1 MSASV
6 PAVHAVFF
14 SPTGSTGKVCLAA
27 ATAIAAAKSL
37 PFYEHDLT
45 PPSARASLEPFGPED
60 IVVAAS
66 PTYAGKL
73 PNKILPDLERLL
85 VGHGTRALAVT
96 TFGNRSPDNSLAELA
111 SLMNKNGF
119 LLAGAASVVCRHAF
133 SDALAGGRPDERDL
147 DELADWAVMAIDHA
161 SALTLE
167 EIPGDAAAPYYVPK
181 GIDGQPAK
189 FLKAKPVTD
198 HALCDGCGLC
208 AAACPVGSIDAAQN
222 FEALGL
228 CIKCQACV
236 RLCPKG
242 AKHFEDPAF
251 LSHVA
256 MLEANFAGRNE
267 NRYYPAR

>member
-73 PNKILPDLERLL
+73 PNKILPVIERLL

-119 LLAGAASVVCRHAF
+119 LLAGAASVVSAMRF
-133 SDALAGGRPDERDL
+133 RTRLPVDVRMSGILMSLPIGPSWPSITRQRSLWRRSPVMPLRPIMFRR
-147 DELADWAVMAIDHA
+147 
-161 SALTLE
+161 ALT
-167 EIPGDAAAPYYVPK
+167 
-181 GIDGQPAK
+181 
-189 FLKAKPVTD
+189 
-198 HALCDGCGLC
+198 
-208 AAACPVGSIDAAQN
+208 GS
-222 FEALGL
+222 L
-228 CIKCQACV
+228 
-236 RLCPKG
+236 
-242 AKHFEDPAF
+242 
-251 LSHVA
+251 
-256 MLEANFAGRNE
+256 RNS
-267 NRYYPAR
+267 